1 MLLKNSCKREVCL
14 QLFLYKGVRK
24 IASIQDSVN
33 VLKSVGPKRLEALQ
47 QLSIYTIEDLLLHFP
62 FRYQDVQTRDL
73 RDILDQE
80 KVSLKGVVLTE
91 PVVTYFRPKMN
102 RLSFKMAVSHHV
114 ITVIF
119 FNQPYLKTKIEQN
132 KEVVIYGKWDEKKQ
146 QLLGMKVLD
155 GASDHQFSAVY
166 HTNQSIKQATWI
178 QLIEQALPIYLPSI
192 REILPSFIVEENGF
206 MSYAEAIR
214 NMHFPTTIDDYQQAK
229 RRMIYQELFLY
240 QLRLLHLKKERY
252 QESVQPF
259 LYENKQ
265 LKEYIQMIPFELTSA
280 QKRVANEICRDLL
293 LPFPMNRLLQGDVGS
308 GKTIVASI
316 AVFASMLSG
325 YQTALMVPTEILAQ
339 QHFKTL
345 EKLFKDTPLKIGLLT
360 SSTKPKERRLLLEKL
375 SSGTIHC
382 LIGTHALI
390 QEDVQYHQLG
400 LVIIDEQHRFGVQQ
414 RKLLK
419 QKASVENVLYM
430 SATPIPRTLSM
441 TVFGEMDV
449 SIIDELPAGRQVIQT
464 KWIKEN
470 ELEQVLQFI
479 QTQVKRGRQAYVI
492 TPLIEESEAIDLKN
506 AQETFAYIQ
515 EWFGET
521 GKVAL
526 LHGKM
531 KPQEKEEIM
540 TAFSNNDIHVLI
552 STTVIEVGVNVP
564 NATIMVIQDAER
576 FGLSQLHQL
585 RGRVGRG
592 EHQSYCILVS
602 TPKTENGKKRMK
614 IMTESNDGFYLS
626 QKDLEMRGAGDV
638 FGVRQSGVPIFK
650 CADIVT
656 DAQVLL
662 QASHD
667 ANRMLQDKRWDKE
680 VNHLLRVTTFD
691 KINNK

>member
-1 MLLKNSCKREVCL
+1 MRN
-14 QLFLYKGVRK
+14 
-24 IASIQDSVN
+24 IASIQDSVGT
-33 VLKSVGPKRLEALQ
+33 LKSVGPKRAEALQ
-47 QLSIYTIEDLLLHFP
+47 QLGVYTIEDLLLHFP

-73 RDILDQE
+73 HEILDQE

-102 RLSFKMAVSHHV
+102 RLVFKMAVSHHV
-114 ITVIF
+114 ITVVF
-119 FNQPYLKTKIEQN
+119 FNQPYLKSRIEQQS
-132 KEVVIYGKWDEKKQ
+132 EVVIYGKWDEKKQ

-155 GASDHQFSAVY
+155 STSDHQFSAVY
-166 HTNQSIKQATWI
+166 HTNQSIKQSTWI
-178 QLIEQALPIYLPSI
+178 QLIEQALPLYLP
-192 REILPSFIVEENGF
+192 LVEEMLPAFIIEENEF
-206 MSYAEAIR
+206 MSYSDMIQ
-214 NMHFPTTIDDYQQAK
+214 NMHFPSTLEAYQQAR

-252 QESVQPF
+252 QEPVLPF
-259 LYENKQ
+259 HYDNKK
-265 LKEYIQMIPFELTSA
+265 LKEYVEMIPFELTSA

-293 LPFPMNRLLQGDVGS
+293 LPFAMNRLLQGDVGS
-308 GKTIVASI
+308 GKTVVASI
-316 AVFASMLSG
+316 AIFASMLSN
-325 YQTALMVPTEILAQ
+325 YQSALMVPTEILAQ

-345 EKLFKDTPLKIGLLT
+345 ANLFENTPLKVGLLT
-360 SSTKPKERRLLLEKL
+360 SSTKPKERRLLLEQVAN
-375 SSGTIHC
+375 GDIHC

-390 QEDVQYHQLG
+390 QEDVQYQKLG

-414 RKLLK
+414 RQLLK
-419 QKASVENVLYM
+419 QKASVGNVLYM

-449 SIIDELPAGRQVIQT
+449 SIIDELPAGRQEIQT
-464 KWIKEN
+464 KWVKDTEV
-470 ELEQVLQFI
+470 EQVLQFI
-479 QTQVKRGRQAYVI
+479 QEQVKCGRQAYVI

-506 AQETFAYIQ
+506 AQETFAYMQ
-515 EWFGET
+515 DWFGESC
-521 GKVAL
+521 KIAL

-540 TAFSNNDIHVLI
+540 VAFSNNTVQVLI

-592 EHQSYCILVS
+592 EYQSYCILVA

-614 IMTESNDGFYLS
+614 IMTESTDGFYLS
-626 QKDLEMRGAGDV
+626 QKDLEMRGAGDI
-638 FGVRQSGVPIFK
+638 FGVRQSGVPVFK
-650 CADIVT
+650 CADIVA

-667 ANRMLQDKRWDKE
+667 AHRILQDKQWEAK
-680 VNHLLRVTTFD
+680 VNQLLRSMTFD
-691 KINNK
+691 KIGNK